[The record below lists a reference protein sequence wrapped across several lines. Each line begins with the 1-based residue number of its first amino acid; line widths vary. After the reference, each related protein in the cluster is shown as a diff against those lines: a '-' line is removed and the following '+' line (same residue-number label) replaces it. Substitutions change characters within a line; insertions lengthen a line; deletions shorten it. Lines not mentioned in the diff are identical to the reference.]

1 MATKTT
7 KTTKTEKPVKAEKH
21 HRTIMGEA
29 NAAKIM
35 KAIKESKGEA
45 TAMSLE
51 VAPSFMTRM
60 LKADLVKVSGTVRRP
75 QRGRPAH
82 KYSLTD
88 KGRRLAAKA
97 S

>member
-1 MATKTT
+1 MATKT
-7 KTTKTEKPVKAEKH
+7 VKH
-21 HRTIMGEA
+21 HRTIAGEQ

-35 KAIKESKGEA
+35 KAIKEQNGEA
-45 TAMSLE
+45 TVVTLG
-51 VAPSFMTRM
+51 VQPSFMTRM
-60 LKADLVKVSGTVRRP
+60 LKADLVKISGKVKKP

-82 KYSLTD
+82 MYRLTD